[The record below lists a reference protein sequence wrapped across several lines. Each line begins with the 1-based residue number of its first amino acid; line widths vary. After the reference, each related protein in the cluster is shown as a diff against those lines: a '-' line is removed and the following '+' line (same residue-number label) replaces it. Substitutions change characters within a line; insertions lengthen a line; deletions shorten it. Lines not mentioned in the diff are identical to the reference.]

1 MTVNSLGTR
10 LILVSSTVLTL
21 LVLFVGTWIERQLT
35 EAMRAEE
42 VRQAKL
48 HAGTLLGSLQ
58 TLMLNGQGTLAR
70 SWLDRMHGEA
80 GIADIEVL
88 RRDGSEAFTDLS
100 TVQAVNQF
108 LGRPR
113 FQRDPTMAR
122 HSPDAETPS
131 FRRAL
136 SGELAV
142 DWSTPGQM
150 SLFMPIEANA
160 ECLACHGY
168 ESHSLRGV
176 LKLALSTVEAES
188 RIGAMRDQVMAVSVA
203 VAILLTATIWLA
215 LRVSVLQPVARL
227 RDAIKRVGEG
237 DRNAKLPTVRRDE
250 LGEVAEVFNRMQDQL
265 VASETRVRAVMDN
278 VLDAIITVDEKGY
291 IESANQAVRHVFGY
305 SPDELRGRRMNI
317 LMPEPYRTEHENYIA
332 QYLETGDAH
341 ILGVGREL
349 NGQRKNGT
357 VFPMDLAVSEMWMNE
372 KRFFIGIARD
382 ITERKEQMAA
392 IEYQALHDALTDLP
406 NRSLLS
412 DRLHQGILSAGRQQS
427 PLALIIM
434 DLDHFKE
441 INDTLGHHNGD
452 VILQQVSSRVRHV
465 LRESDTVARLGGDEF
480 AVLLPNADMVD
491 ATRIAKKL
499 LHVLEQPFDL
509 EGQTFHIG
517 ASLGIALFPEH
528 GRDGTALMKRA
539 DVAMYEA
546 KRGKSGFSVYDP
558 AKDQHSLR
566 NLSLM
571 GELRAA
577 IERNQ
582 LVLYYQPKVNTQ
594 TGRVSGV
601 EALVRWQHPEHGLMY
616 PDDFI
621 PLAEQAGLIKQVTLW
636 VLEKALVQNSEWLQ
650 LGVDLSVAV
659 NLSVRNLQD
668 NTFPDEVGAILRTW
682 QSKQLSRLRFEI
694 TETAMMADPAR
705 AAEIL
710 NALGAMGIRLSIDDF
725 GTGYSSLAYLKQLP
739 VAELKI
745 DKSFVMG
752 MATDEND
759 ATIVRSTIDLAHN
772 IGLRVV
778 AEGVEDK
785 RTYEM
790 LVELGCDSVQGYYIS
805 RPVAPEEL
813 LRWVQQ
819 PPWGLHSYRAGDS
832 R

>member
-1 MTVNSLGTR
+1 MTSLGTR
-10 LILVSSTVLTL
+10 AVMVSSAVLSL
-21 LVLFVGTWIERQLT
+21 LMLFAGAWIERQLT

-42 VRQAKL
+42 MRQAKV
-48 HAGTLLGSLQ
+48 HASTLLGSLQ

-80 GIADIEVL
+80 GIVDIEVM

-100 TVQAVNQF
+100 TVEAVNAY
-108 LGRPR
+108 LGQPR
-113 FQRDPTMAR
+113 FQRQPTMAR
-122 HSPDAETPS
+122 HAPQMDLKS
-131 FRRAL
+131 FQRAL
-136 SGELAV
+136 KGELAV
-142 DWSTPGQM
+142 DWTTPGQM
-150 SLFMPIEANA
+150 SLFMPIEARD

-168 ESHSLRGV
+168 ENNPLRGV
-176 LKLALSTVEAES
+176 LKLALSTVAAET
-188 RIGAMRDQVMAVSVA
+188 RIDAMRDQVWMVSGALV
-203 VAILLTATIWLA
+203 LLLSAAIWLA
-215 LRVSVLQPVARL
+215 LRMSVLLPIAQL
-227 RDAIKRVGEG
+227 QDAIRRVGEG
-237 DRNAKLPTVRRDE
+237 DRGAKLPTVRRDE

-265 VASETRVRAVMDN
+265 VASEARERAVMDN
-278 VLDAIITVDEKGY
+278 VIDAIITIDEQGI
-291 IESANQAVRHVFGY
+291 IESANQAVRRVFGY
-305 SPDELRGRRMNI
+305 TPDELRGHNVTM
-317 LMPEPYRTEHENYIA
+317 LMPEHYRAQHEGSLER
-332 QYLETGDAH
+332 YLRTGEAH
-341 ILGVGREL
+341 ILGAGREL
-349 NGQRKNGT
+349 SGLRKNGE
-357 VFPMDLAVSEMWMNE
+357 VFPMDIAVSEMRVGG

-412 DRLHQGILSAGRQQS
+412 DRLHQGILSAARQQG

-465 LRESDTVARLGGDEF
+465 LRGSDTVARLGGDEF
-480 AVLLPNADMVD
+480 AVLLPSADLVD

-499 LHVLEQPFDL
+499 LGVLDQPFDL
-509 EGQTFHIG
+509 EGQSFHVG
-517 ASLGIALFPEH
+517 ASLGIALFPDH
-528 GRDGTALMKRA
+528 GRDAAALMKRA

-546 KRGKSGFSVYDP
+546 KRGKTGFAVYDP
-558 AKDQHSLR
+558 TKDQHSLR

-571 GELRAA
+571 GALRAA
-577 IERNQ
+577 IEENQ
-582 LVLYYQPKVNTQ
+582 LVLYYQPKVNMQ

-621 PLAEQAGLIKQVTLW
+621 PLAEQTGLIKQVTLW
-636 VLEKALVQNSEWLQ
+636 VLQHALAQNVEWNE
-650 LGVDLSVAV
+650 LGVDLSMAV
-659 NLSVRNLQD
+659 NLSARNLQD
-668 NTFPDEVGAILRTW
+668 NTFPEEVGEVLRSY
-682 QSKQLSRLRFEI
+682 QSTQLSRLRFEI

-705 AAEIL
+705 AADIL

-745 DKSFVMG
+745 DKSFVIG
-752 MATDEND
+752 MALDEND
-759 ATIVRSTIDLAHN
+759 ATIVRSTIELAHN

-778 AEGVEDK
+778 AEGVEDQ

-790 LVELGCDSVQGYYIS
+790 LAELGCDVVQGYYIS
-805 RPVAPEEL
+805 RPVSPQEL
-813 LRWVQQ
+813 LRWLQQ
-819 PPWGLHSYRAGDS
+819 PPWGLRGQREGDPD
-832 R
+832 

>member
-1 MTVNSLGTR
+1 MTSTSLGTR
-10 LILVSSTVLTL
+10 VVLVSSAVLSL
-21 LVLFVGTWIERQLT
+21 LVLFAGTWIERQLT
-35 EAMRAEE
+35 DAMRAEE

-80 GIADIEVL
+80 GIVDIEVM

-100 TVQAVNQF
+100 TVHAVNDY
-108 LGRPR
+108 LGQPR
-113 FQRDPTMAR
+113 FQREPTIAR
-122 HSPDAETPS
+122 HAPEAELK
-131 FRRAL
+131 FFQRAIQ
-136 SGELAV
+136 GELAV
-142 DWSTPGQM
+142 DWTTPGQM
-150 SLFMPIEANA
+150 SLFMPIEARA

-168 ESHSLRGV
+168 ENNSLRGV
-176 LKLALSTVEAES
+176 LKLALSTVAAET
-188 RIGAMRDQVMAVSVA
+188 RIDAMR
-203 VAILLTATIWLA
+203 
-215 LRVSVLQPVARL
+215 
-227 RDAIKRVGEG
+227 RVGEG
-237 DRNAKLPTVRRDE
+237 ERDAKLPIVRRDE

-265 VASETRVRAVMDN
+265 VASEIRVRAVMDN
-278 VLDAIITVDEKGY
+278 VLDAIVTIDDKGL

-305 SPDELRGRRMNI
+305 TPEELRGQNVNI
-317 LMPEPYRTEHENYIA
+317 LMPEPYRSEH
-332 QYLETGDAH
+332 DAH
-341 ILGVGREL
+341 IARYLHTGESRILGVGREL
-349 NGQRKNGT
+349 SGLRKNGT
-357 VFPMDLAVSEMWMNE
+357 VFPMDLAVSEMWVGD

-382 ITERKEQMAA
+382 ITERKEQTAA
-392 IEYQALHDALTDLP
+392 IEYQPLHDALTDLP
-406 NRSLLS
+406 IRSLLS
-412 DRLHQGILSAGRQQS
+412 DRLHQGILSAARQQG

-452 VILQQVSSRVRHV
+452 LILQQVSSRVRHV

-480 AVLLPNADMVD
+480 AVLLPNADLVD

-499 LHVLEQPFDL
+499 LSVLDQPFEL
-509 EGQTFHIG
+509 EGQSFHVG
-517 ASLGIALFPEH
+517 ASLGIARFPDH

-546 KRGKSGFSVYDP
+546 KRGKTGCSVYDP

-571 GELRAA
+571 GELKSA
-577 IERNQ
+577 IEEDQ
-582 LVLYYQPKVNTQ
+582 LVLYYQPKVNMQ

-636 VLEKALVQNSEWLQ
+636 VLQRALALNNEWTEI
-650 LGVDLSVAV
+650 GVDLSMAV
-659 NLSVRNLQD
+659 NLSARNLQD
-668 NTFPDEVGAILRTW
+668 NTFPDEVGEVLRGC
-682 QSKQLSRLRFEI
+682 QSSQLTRLRFEI

-745 DKSFVMG
+745 DKSFVSG
-752 MATDEND
+752 MSLDEND

-778 AEGVEDK
+778 AEGVENK

-790 LVELGCDSVQGYYIS
+790 LGELGCDAVQGYYIS
-805 RPVAPEEL
+805 RPVAPQEL
-813 LRWVQQ
+813 LRWLQQ
-819 PPWGLHSYRAGDS
+819 PPRGLRDYRGGDS
-832 R
+832 D

>member
-1 MTVNSLGTR
+1 MSSLGTR
-10 LILVSSTVLTL
+10 VVVVSSAVLTL
-21 LVLFVGTWIERQLT
+21 LMLFAGAWIERQLS
-35 EAMRAEE
+35 EAMKAEE

-80 GIADIEVL
+80 GVIDIEVM

-100 TVQAVNQF
+100 TVHAVNEY
-108 LGRPR
+108 LGKPR
-113 FQRDPTMAR
+113 FQREPTIAR
-122 HSPDAETPS
+122 HAPETDLKP
-131 FRRAL
+131 FQHAL
-136 SGELAV
+136 QGELAV
-142 DWSTPGQM
+142 DWTIPGQM
-150 SLFMPIEANA
+150 SLFMPIEARA

-168 ESHSLRGV
+168 ENSPLRGV
-176 LKLALSTVEAES
+176 LKLALSTVAAEN
-188 RIGAMRDQVMAVSVA
+188 RIDAMRNQVWMVSVA
-203 VAILLTATIWLA
+203 LVVLLSVAIWLA
-215 LRVSVLQPVARL
+215 LRVSVLRPIAQL
-227 RDAIKRVGEG
+227 RDAIRRVGEG
-237 DRNAKLPTVRRDE
+237 DRDAKLPIVRRDE
-250 LGEVAEVFNRMQDQL
+250 LGEVAELFNRMQDQL
-265 VASETRVRAVMDN
+265 VAGETRVRAVMDN
-278 VLDAIITVDEKGY
+278 VLDAIITIDERGI
-291 IESANQAVRHVFGY
+291 IESANQAVSHVFGY
-305 SPDELRGRRMNI
+305 TPDELRGRNVNI
-317 LMPEPYRTEHENYIA
+317 LMPEPFRGEHDSYIA
-332 QYLETGDAH
+332 RYLKTGESR
-341 ILGVGREL
+341 ILGAGREL
-349 NGQRKNGT
+349 SGLRKNGAT
-357 VFPMDLAVSEMWMNE
+357 FPMDLAVSEMWVGG

-412 DRLHQGILSAGRQQS
+412 DRLHQGILSAARLQG

-452 VILQQVSSRVRHV
+452 IILQQVSSRVRHV
-465 LRESDTVARLGGDEF
+465 LRGSDTVARLGGDEF
-480 AVLLPNADMVD
+480 AVLLPNADLVD

-499 LHVLEQPFDL
+499 LGALDPPFEL
-509 EGQTFHIG
+509 EGQSFHVG
-517 ASLGIALFPEH
+517 ASLGIALFPDH

-546 KRGKSGFSVYDP
+546 KRGKTGFAVYDS

-571 GELRAA
+571 GELKSA
-577 IERNQ
+577 IEENQ
-582 LVLYYQPKVNTQ
+582 LVLYYQPKVNMQ

-636 VLEKALVQNSEWLQ
+636 VLQQALAQNNEWTE

-659 NLSVRNLQD
+659 NLSARNLQD
-668 NTFPDEVGAILRTW
+668 NTFPEEVGEVLRGH
-682 QSKQLSRLRFEI
+682 QAARLARLRFEI

-710 NALGAMGIRLSIDDF
+710 NALGVMGIRLSIDDF

-745 DKSFVMG
+745 DKSFVIG
-752 MATDEND
+752 MALNEND

-778 AEGVEDK
+778 AEGVEDR

-790 LVELGCDSVQGYYIS
+790 LAELGCDAVQGYYIS
-805 RPVAPEEL
+805 RPVAPQDL
-813 LRWVQQ
+813 LRWLQQ
-819 PPWGLHSYRAGDS
+819 PPWGLPDYRLGDHSV
-832 R
+832 

>member
-1 MTVNSLGTR
+1 MTSLGTR
-10 LILVSSTVLTL
+10 VVMISSVVLSI
-21 LVLFVGTWIERQLT
+21 LVLFAGTWIERQLT

-80 GIADIEVL
+80 GIVDIEVL

-100 TVQAVNQF
+100 TVHAVNDF
-108 LGRPR
+108 LGQPR
-113 FQRDPTMAR
+113 FQREPTIAR
-122 HSPDAETPS
+122 HPPDVRTPS
-131 FRRAL
+131 FQRAL
-136 SGELAV
+136 EGELAV
-142 DWSTPGQM
+142 DWNTPGQM
-150 SLFMPIEANA
+150 SLFMPIEARA

-168 ESHSLRGV
+168 EHKELRGV
-176 LKLALSTVEAES
+176 LKLALSTVAAET
-188 RIGAMRDQVMAVSVA
+188 RIDFMRNRVWLVSGVL
-203 VAILLTATIWLA
+203 VILLSAAIWMA
-215 LRVSVLQPVARL
+215 LRVSVLRPIAQL

-237 DRNAKLPTVRRDE
+237 DRDAKLPAVRRDE
-250 LGEVAEVFNRMQDQL
+250 LGEVAEVFNKMQDQL
-265 VASETRVRAVMDN
+265 VASEVRVRAVMDN
-278 VLDAIITVDEKGY
+278 VLDAIITIDESGL
-291 IESANQAVRHVFGY
+291 IESANQAVKHVFGY
-305 SPDELRGRRMNI
+305 SPEELLGQNISI
-317 LMPEPYRTEHENYIA
+317 LMPEPYRSDHAHYIER
-332 QYLETGDAH
+332 YLTTGEAR

-349 NGQRKNGT
+349 RGCRKDGT
-357 VFPMDLAVSEMWMNE
+357 EFPMDLAVSEMRVSG

-412 DRLHQGILSAGRQQS
+412 DRLHQAILSAARSHG

-452 VILQQVSSRVRHV
+452 LILQQVSSRVRQV

-480 AVLLPNADMVD
+480 AMLLPGADLVQ

-499 LHVLEQPFDL
+499 LSVLDQPFEL
-509 EGQTFHIG
+509 EGQSFHVG
-517 ASLGIALFPEH
+517 GSLGIALFPDH

-546 KRGKSGFSVYDP
+546 KRGKSGFAVYDP

-577 IERNQ
+577 IEQDQ
-582 LVLYYQPKVNTQ
+582 LVLYYQPKVNMQ

-621 PLAEQAGLIKQVTLW
+621 PLAEQAGLIKQVTMW
-636 VLEKALVQNSEWLQ
+636 VLEKALKQNRDWLQ
-650 LGVDLSVAV
+650 LGIDLSIAV
-659 NLSVRNLQD
+659 NLSARNLQD
-668 NTFPDEVGAILRTW
+668 NTFPDEVSALLRECNAT
-682 QSKQLSRLRFEI
+682 QLTRLRFEI
-694 TETAMMADPAR
+694 TETAMMADPVR

-752 MATDEND
+752 MALDDND

-790 LVELGCDSVQGYYIS
+790 LEELHCDAVQGYYIS
-805 RPVAPEEL
+805 RPVTPEEL
-813 LRWVQQ
+813 LRWAQQ
-819 PPWGLHSYRAGDS
+819 PPWGLHGQP
-832 R
+832 